1 MYLETLVNALKQI
14 LGICS
19 LNVRPISILTPSNTS
34 HLLAFKVDPINFIG
48 MWLSGLSKKLNFP
61 GLALKML

>member
-14 LGICS
+14 LGILS
-19 LNVRPISILTPSNTS
+19 LNVGPILILTPSNTS
-34 HLLAFKVDPINFIG
+34 HLLVFKVDPINFIG
-48 MWLSGLSKKLNFP
+48 MWLNGLSKKLNFL